1 MSDKN
6 RLNVFRSLNRRQKLR
21 YILDYYK
28 GWFFIAAVALLI
40 IFYVGEM
47 LMQSRQTVDLQ
58 GFFVNDQYNLFPAKE
73 LMNDFSDYAD
83 TPRGHRIAFEDS
95 LFVDLN
101 SGTEYHAAS
110 QSKIVA
116 YIAAKEL
123 DFLVVPRDLAKYYA
137 STFVLRDITGLLPD
151 ELQETLSGDLT
162 FMEDGT
168 GTNKACFLDLKQS
181 RFLAGTPYE
190 ESGYCLMVPDYT
202 TRGDSITSF
211 IRYAYKETRD

>member
-6 RLNVFRSLNRRQKLR
+6 NRQVFRSLTPRQKLR

-28 GWFFIAAVALLI
+28 GWFFIGAVALLI
-40 IFYVGEM
+40 TFYMGD
-47 LMQSRQTVDLQ
+47 LLQQSSQTVDLQ
-58 GFFVNDQYNLFPAKE
+58 GFFVNDQYNLFPAKK
-73 LMNDFSDYAD
+73 LSKDFSDYAG
-83 TPRGHRIAFEDS
+83 TPRRHRIAFEDS

-110 QSKIVA
+110 QSKIIA

-123 DFLVVPRDLAKYYA
+123 DFLVVPTDLARYYA
-137 STFVLRDITGLLPD
+137 PTFVLKDLTELLPE
-151 ELQETLSGDLT
+151 ELAGTLSGDLT

-168 GTNKACFLDLKQS
+168 GSRKACYLDLKQS

-190 ESGYCLMVPDYT
+190 ESGYCLMVLNYT
-202 TRGDSITSF
+202 TRSDSVTSF
-211 IRYAYKETRD
+211 IRYAYEK

>member
-6 RLNVFRSLNRRQKLR
+6 NRQVFRSLTPRQKLR

-28 GWFFIAAVALLI
+28 GWFFIGAVALLI
-40 IFYVGEM
+40 TFYMGD
-47 LMQSRQTVDLQ
+47 LLQQSSQTVDLQ
-58 GFFVNDQYNLFPAKE
+58 GFFVNDQYNLFPAKK
-73 LMNDFSDYAD
+73 LSNDFSDYAG
-83 TPRGHRIAFEDS
+83 TPRRHRIAFEDS

-110 QSKIVA
+110 QSKIIA

-123 DFLVVPRDLAKYYA
+123 DFLVVPRDLARYYA
-137 STFVLRDITGLLPD
+137 PTFVLKDLTELLPE
-151 ELQETLSGDLT
+151 ELAGTLSDDLT

-168 GTNKACFLDLKQS
+168 GSRKACYLDLKQS

-190 ESGYCLMVPDYT
+190 ESGYCLMVLDYT
-202 TRGDSITSF
+202 TRSDSVASF
-211 IRYAYKETRD
+211 IRYAYEK

>member
-6 RLNVFRSLNRRQKLR
+6 NRQVFRSLTPRQKLR

-28 GWFFIAAVALLI
+28 GWFFIGAVALLI
-40 IFYVGEM
+40 TFYMGD
-47 LMQSRQTVDLQ
+47 LLQQSSQTVDLQ
-58 GFFVNDQYNLFPAKE
+58 GFFVNDQYNLFPAKK
-73 LMNDFSDYAD
+73 LSNDFSDYAG
-83 TPRGHRIAFEDS
+83 TPRRHRIAFEDS

-110 QSKIVA
+110 QSKIIA

-123 DFLVVPRDLAKYYA
+123 DFLVVPRDLARYYA
-137 STFVLRDITGLLPD
+137 PTFVLKDLTELLPE
-151 ELQETLSGDLT
+151 ELAGTLSGDLT

-168 GTNKACFLDLKQS
+168 GSRKACYLDLKQS

-190 ESGYCLMVPDYT
+190 ESGYCLMVLDYT
-202 TRGDSITSF
+202 TRSNSVASF
-211 IRYAYKETRD
+211 IRYAYEK